1 VNIPAAVG
9 GNVAY
14 VGFGGG
20 VGSHDANQDILSWT
34 YNTSTGTGGTLTPA
48 IAQAPASDAG
58 ATAISVQVP
67 SSTAGGATSGNL
79 ASGAASGG
87 PAVIVG
93 PAATGPSPD
102 PGPLAANGSADPGPA
117 DPVSAN
123 HGNAIPLRTRMK
135 IKKIDGY
142 LDALAATLN

>member
-1 VNIPAAVG
+1 VG

-34 YNTSTGTGGTLTPA
+34 YNTSTGTGGTLTTA

-58 ATAISVQVP
+58 ATTISIQVP

-79 ASGAASGG
+79 TSGAASGG
-87 PAVIVG
+87 SAVIVG

-102 PGPLAANGSADPGPA
+102 PGPLAAHGPVDQVSADLGDA
-117 DPVSAN
+117 L
-123 HGNAIPLRTRMK
+123 PLRTRMK

-142 LDALAATLN
+142 LDDLAATLN